1 MWILAESRNCQ
12 LRLWG
17 KSVRGRA
24 AREPAQQERATA
36 DRGTAGG
43 GPGGSRAGGG
53 GIVLQQGAVVR
64 FYSDEMG
71 NHGGGLSRELIKFII
86 WVILWEGAET
96 SGSEPGG

>member
-1 MWILAESRNCQ
+1 M
-12 LRLWG
+12 
-17 KSVRGRA
+17 
-24 AREPAQQERATA
+24 
-36 DRGTAGG
+36 
-43 GPGGSRAGGG
+43 
-53 GIVLQQGAVVR
+53 LQQGAVVR